1 MKILAQYN
9 NFSMMFYYIH
19 EFEAFLNV
27 LVITTRL
34 NLIENICLMF
44 KSS

>member
-9 NFSMMFYYIH
+9 NFSMIFYHIH
-19 EFEAFLNV
+19 EFKAFLNV
-27 LVITTRL
+27 LVITTRT
-34 NLIENICLMF
+34 NLIENTCLMF